1 MYHTARF
8 SLVAVLRED
17 LDVAVPDDRG
27 PGKAWMI
34 RPAADE
40 APIRVEGAV
49 PIRIGYAR
57 CSTATQEL
65 ASQLEAPKD
74 ARCNPIFSEK
84 IGTRVKVR
92 PEFAKALTLAYQF
105 KSAVPARRSS

>member
-1 MYHTARF
+1 MPPNAMTAPMRG
-8 SLVAVLRED
+8 SGRESVPHPRRQDRVQVPHGPLHPRAALRED

-34 RPAADE
+34 RPAADD

-49 PIRIGYAR
+49 PIRIGYSR

-65 ASQLEAPKD
+65 ASQLEALKD
-74 ARCNPIFSEK
+74 ARC
-84 IGTRVKVR
+84 
-92 PEFAKALTLAYQF
+92 
-105 KSAVPARRSS
+105 